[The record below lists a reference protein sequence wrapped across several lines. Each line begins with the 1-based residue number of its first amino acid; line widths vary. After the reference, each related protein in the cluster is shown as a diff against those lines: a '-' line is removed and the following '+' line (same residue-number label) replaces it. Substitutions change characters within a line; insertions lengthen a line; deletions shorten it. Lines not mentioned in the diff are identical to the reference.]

1 MKINEIKQGGKVTI
15 TAIKGLQAMQF
26 ESKAVFGNE
35 MGLFIE
41 PIRYEGQLVSF
52 DVSIYVMIE
61 AVIVDVNDIP
71 YRWKSVKIKTVE
83 YNKEKYHLI
92 ISDDDV
98 ERMNRR
104 NGYRLYLGIPG
115 VAQLGANREAVDVI
129 IKDISESGIGIVCE
143 KDVEIVGK
151 EIVHVNF
158 RESKSGS
165 NFNLNAVA
173 VRKMTLPDERII
185 YGCKLLGES
194 DKLRKF
200 IMQRQREKIQ
210 RNKANNYKN

>member
-1 MKINEIKQGGKVTI
+1 
-15 TAIKGLQAMQF
+15 
-26 ESKAVFGNE
+26 
-35 MGLFIE
+35 
-41 PIRYEGQLVSF
+41 
-52 DVSIYVMIE
+52 
-61 AVIVDVNDIP
+61 
-71 YRWKSVKIKTVE
+71 
-83 YNKEKYHLI
+83 
-92 ISDDDV
+92 
-98 ERMNRR
+98 
-104 NGYRLYLGIPG
+104 
-115 VAQLGANREAVDVI
+115 
-129 IKDISESGIGIVCE
+129 VCE

-165 NFNLNAVA
+165 NFNLNAVD

>member
-1 MKINEIKQGGKVTI
+1 
-15 TAIKGLQAMQF
+15 
-26 ESKAVFGNE
+26 
-35 MGLFIE
+35 
-41 PIRYEGQLVSF
+41 
-52 DVSIYVMIE
+52 MIE
-61 AVIVDVNDIP
+61 VVIVNVNDIP

-115 VAQLGANREAVDVI
+115 VAQLGANRAAVDVI

-165 NFNLNAVA
+165 NFNLNAVD